1 MELPED
7 VVLIIGHFSRP
18 FTRVDWRT
26 CKRNEAMLIQQ
37 TNVDTIHY
45 LENLYYINAP
55 QLYREIRYWPLY
67 DRTVL
72 IRIVNTVR
80 NRQN

>member
-7 VVLIIGHFSRP
+7 VVRIIGAFSKPR
-18 FTRVDWRT
+18 TRVDWRT
-26 CKRNEAMLIQQ
+26 CKKQEALLIKQ
-37 TNVDTIHY
+37 TSLDSIHF

-55 QLYREIRYWPLY
+55 QLYREIRYWPMY
-67 DRTVL
+67 DRIVM

-80 NRQN
+80 NR

>member
-1 MELPED
+1 
-7 VVLIIGHFSRP
+7 
-18 FTRVDWRT
+18 
-26 CKRNEAMLIQQ
+26 MLIQQ